1 MENAVGTLFSM
12 GEKFRTFDW
21 IELFY
26 TDSGQGEPLIML
38 HGFTGSS
45 RLDWVETGVFDRMNK
60 CGRRLIMLDA
70 RGHGESDKPHEP
82 LSYSGRAMARDVN
95 ALARHLGLDS
105 YDLMGYSMGA
115 RVAVETALMFR
126 GPRSLVLAGFQ
137 MRDMYW
143 QWNKAERRAKAK
155 NMLAENPKSM
165 CNARAQAERSGG
177 DRKALAAWIEGVIVP
192 EYSPADIARLKGPVL
207 VINGAGDPDAV
218 NVAECFRNGQAAAL
232 ESPHGELLRDREL
245 PRRALSFLKRV
256 SAEVGKG

>member
-1 MENAVGTLFSM
+1 MGRLFYM

-45 RLDWVETGVFDRMNK
+45 RLDWVETGVYDRMNK

-95 ALARHLGLDS
+95 ALARHLGLES

-137 MRDMYW
+137 MRDTYW
-143 QWNKAERRAKAK
+143 QWNKAERRAKAR
-155 NMLAENPKSM
+155 NMLADNPKSR
-165 CNARAQAERSGG
+165 CNARVAAERAGG

-192 EYSPADIARLKGPVL
+192 EYSPADLARVKWPVL
-207 VINGAGDPDAV
+207 VVNGEDDPDAES
-218 NVAECFRNGQAAAL
+218 VAGCFREGKPVVL
-232 ESPHGELLRDREL
+232 ETPHENILRDKTF
-245 PRRALSFLKRV
+245 PRHVLTFLKKV
-256 SAEVGKG
+256 AVGNGEG

>member
-1 MENAVGTLFSM
+1 M
-12 GEKFRTFDW
+12 GERFRTFDW

-45 RLDWVETGVFDRMNK
+45 RLDWVESGVFDRMNK

-95 ALARHLGLDS
+95 ALARHLGLES

-137 MRDMYW
+137 MRDTYW
-143 QWNKAERRAKAK
+143 QWNKTERRAKAR
-155 NMLAENPKSM
+155 NMLAENPKSRFE
-165 CNARAQAERSGG
+165 ARARAESSGG
-177 DRKALAAWIEGVIVP
+177 DRKALAAWIEGVIMP
-192 EYSPADIARLKGPVL
+192 EYSPADLARLKAPVL
-207 VINGAGDPDAV
+207 VISGEDDPEAA
-218 NVAECFRNGQAAAL
+218 NVAECFQNGRAVGLDA
-232 ESPHGELLRDREL
+232 PHGELLRDREL
-245 PRRALSFLKRV
+245 PRHALSFLKKVAGNVR
-256 SAEVGKG
+256 A